1 MRSFLLGIGLSALL
15 LLIPLPC
22 RFCVEAE
29 RKLPEYSTEP
39 LSAYDDVLR
48 QVADS
53 TGWDWRLLAA
63 VVYHESR
70 FHNEAHSQWGATGL
84 MQVRSERYSEE
95 MLLDPSTNVGV
106 GARYLKKLEG
116 MFDAASPVES
126 LKFALAAYNL
136 GDGRMRSLIRRAREA
151 GADATRWESVS
162 AFLPKGHR
170 TITYVEKVLDTYDS
184 YRKTYPR

>member
-70 FHNEAHSQWGATGL
+70 FHNEAHSQRGATGL

-106 GARYLKKLEG
+106 GA
-116 MFDAASPVES
+116 
-126 LKFALAAYNL
+126 
-136 GDGRMRSLIRRAREA
+136 
-151 GADATRWESVS
+151 
-162 AFLPKGHR
+162 
-170 TITYVEKVLDTYDS
+170 
-184 YRKTYPR
+184 

>member
-1 MRSFLLGIGLSALL
+1 
-15 LLIPLPC
+15 
-22 RFCVEAE
+22 
-29 RKLPEYSTEP
+29 
-39 LSAYDDVLR
+39 
-48 QVADS
+48 
-53 TGWDWRLLAA
+53 
-63 VVYHESR
+63 
-70 FHNEAHSQWGATGL
+70 
-84 MQVRSERYSEE
+84 
-95 MLLDPSTNVGV
+95 
-106 GARYLKKLEG
+106 

-184 YRKTYPR
+184 YRRTYPR

>member
-1 MRSFLLGIGLSALL
+1 MRSLLLRLGFSALL
-15 LLIPLPC
+15 MLIPLPC

-29 RKLPEYSTEP
+29 RQLPDYSTEP
-39 LSAYDDVLR
+39 LSAYDSVLR

-70 FHNEAHSQWGATGL
+70 FHNEARSNRGATGL

-95 MLLDPSTNVGV
+95 MLLDPSTNVAV

-116 MFDAASPVES
+116 MFTAASPVES

-136 GDGRMRSLIRRAREA
+136 GDGRMKKLIRKASEA
-151 GADATRWESVS
+151 GADTSRWESVS

-184 YRKTYPR
+184 YRRTYPR